1 MKIPFVNKIKNVW
14 GLFEG
19 NKLSFSLILGLIAL
33 TSIFEMFSVGM
44 VLPILESVINDE
56 SNVGMSR
63 VFSFL
68 LDMFPRESWTLAII
82 TLLMIFSILTV
93 ASKIFTTYYSQKVIQ
108 KIQLNWRLELFEKY
122 LRSVYEFVLRFKQ
135 GEIIHNINVE
145 VQQAAGLLNT
155 IIQWITNL
163 LIGVSIY
170 ILLLVSSFYVTLFL
184 TVIIVGIMYLVKI
197 LGERFQLKLSKVII
211 KSNQQLS
218 SFAAEAIMA
227 LQQVK
232 IFSLEN
238 HFMKNYEKA
247 GLKRNHAWVSRAT
260 IQQIPGNITFMI
272 MPLVLLVFYLYF
284 TFISNQ
290 AFKDFIPTLGFV
302 FVGFT
307 RISASLMSVTQ
318 QRMII
323 YNNLPSLQTVE
334 KILNTNIGK
343 EEIES
348 GQVFDNLGN
357 DIEIKDITF
366 SYLKDQTIFENL
378 DLTIPKG
385 KMTAMIGPSGSGKS
399 TLSYLLVGLY
409 KPKSGQILING
420 KNISEYSMES
430 WRRKIG
436 YVTQDTY
443 IFNMS
448 IRENIKVGKPEAT
461 DEEVMQ
467 AAEAAHC
474 TEFIDRLPQGMET
487 VVGERGMK
495 LSGGQRQRIAIAR
508 AMIRKP
514 ELYIFDE
521 ATSALD
527 NHSEKLIQKSIE
539 EISRQ
544 STMLVI
550 AHRLTTIENAD
561 VVYDLGEINSE
572 KFVTYKS

>member
-487 VVGERGMK
+487 IVGERGMK